1 MKSFSAL
8 GLKFYHVY
16 DNGFHSRC
24 FSTGNLDKFYLIY
37 FDLEGKIEVYMADKI
52 NIVFSKQK
60 KIWKRL
66 LYFKFE
72 CLESNSSIRYI
83 FFQIYK
89 DIKFVKIENY
99 NSFEEA
105 NFKLK
110 QIKII
115 S

>member
-1 MKSFSAL
+1 ML

-24 FSTGNLDKFYLIY
+24 FSTGSLNKFYLIY
-37 FDLEGKIEVYMADKI
+37 LDLEGKVEAYITDKI
-52 NIVFSKQK
+52 TIVFSKQK
-60 KIWKRL
+60 KIWKKL

-72 CLESNSSIRYI
+72 CSAFELHNSTKYI
-83 FFQIYK
+83 FSPIYRT
-89 DIKFVKIENY
+89 IKILKVENY
-99 NSFEEA
+99 SSFEEA
-105 NFKLK
+105 KFKVK